1 MIKNEETKKLKMN
14 KIIKKINELIDK
26 DKILDRCL
34 LLQQY
39 PLNMLIISYP

>member
-26 DKILDRCL
+26 DKIL
-34 LLQQY
+34 
-39 PLNMLIISYP
+39 